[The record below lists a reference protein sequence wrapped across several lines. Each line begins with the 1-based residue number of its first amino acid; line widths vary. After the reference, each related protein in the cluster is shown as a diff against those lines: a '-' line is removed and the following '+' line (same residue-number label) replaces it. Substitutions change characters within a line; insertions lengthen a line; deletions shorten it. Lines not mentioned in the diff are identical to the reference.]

1 MNWTHVA
8 PPLGPLATLLASQ
21 QFLLDFTQLLLT
33 SATLFLASEGWNEML
48 SGFFLTGIQM
58 SWLYGGR
65 RSRVSRLTRVKGN
78 QALSFCE
85 DARYPPK
92 RLLHA
97 GQKTNEKPT
106 CSDRSYSQPQPR
118 GLLHWRILHTRVVIW
133 TSCVWE
139 LNPDPCRGSSVWR
152 WDRSHLG
159 VRLRLLHRETMVA
172 EISRCVGGNIRQ
184 RLQQV
189 VIVWQCLESKSQ

>member
-1 MNWTHVA
+1 MNWTHGA

-106 CSDRSYSQPQPR
+106 CPDRSYSQPRPRGAFALADPPYAGCYLDELCLGAQPR
-118 GLLHWRILHTRVVIW
+118 PVSRVKCLKVGPKP
-133 TSCVWE
+133 SGCAFVS
-139 LNPDPCRGSSVWR
+139 PSSWNNGG
-152 WDRSHLG
+152 WDRPLC
-159 VRLRLLHRETMVA
+159 RR
-172 EISRCVGGNIRQ
+172 
-184 RLQQV
+184 
-189 VIVWQCLESKSQ
+189 